1 MVAIKRSF
9 LLIVAV
15 ALLASCLP
23 AAAESAEDD
32 GAQREQVG
40 AGQAV
45 AAAFSNIIYVPMK
58 ALVFC
63 PVSGGLWVATMVVT
77 GGTHYNEAADFAKA
91 GCGGKWVIKP
101 GDIRLSE

>member
-1 MVAIKRSF
+1 MAAIKRTC

-15 ALLASCLP
+15 ALLGSCLP
-23 AAAESAEDD
+23 AAAVSAEGD
-32 GAQREQVG
+32 GAQPERVG

-45 AAAFSNIIYVPMK
+45 AAAFSNVIYVPMK
-58 ALVFC
+58 AFVFC
-63 PVSGGLWVATMVVT
+63 PVSGGLWVATMLVT

-101 GDIRLSE
+101 SDIRLSE